1 MGEPPAEAR
10 RLEYRVEALRRVLP
24 VGAGLLLAQHFGRR
38 WQLPTQDK
46 MDRVA
51 ELQELLER
59 STITFGAD
67 YTRTSV
73 NQMTEL
79 RRAMRANDVDFT
91 IVKNT
96 LMYLAADQ
104 AGRPQVKDII
114 QGPTAVAFGYDD
126 PAAAAKA
133 LADYARANANSF
145 SIRGAVMGD
154 GAPMGPDGV
163 NRLATLPPRPQLIAT
178 LLAQMQAPMSRLVS
192 ALNGPLQGL
201 DNVLRARMGQIEGS

>member
-1 MGEPPAEAR
+1 M
-10 RLEYRVEALRRVLP
+10 
-24 VGAGLLLAQHFGRR
+24 
-38 WQLPTQDK
+38 PTQDK
-46 MDRVA
+46 IDRVA
-51 ELQELLER
+51 ELQALLER

>member
-1 MGEPPAEAR
+1 M
-10 RLEYRVEALRRVLP
+10 
-24 VGAGLLLAQHFGRR
+24 
-38 WQLPTQDK
+38 PTQEK
-46 MDRVA
+46 VDRVA

-79 RRAMRANDVDFT
+79 RRAMRANGIDFT

-96 LMYLAADQ
+96 LMYLAAEQ
-104 AGRPQVKDII
+104 AGKPQVKEIV

-126 PAAAAKA
+126 PAAAAKT

-154 GAPMGPDGV
+154 GDPMGADGV
-163 NRLATLPPRPQLIAT
+163 NRLATLPPKPQLIAT
-178 LLAQMQAPMSRLVS
+178 LLAQMQAPMSRLVG
-192 ALNGPLQGL
+192 ALNSPLQGL
-201 DNVLRARMGQIEGS
+201 DNVLRARMAQIED